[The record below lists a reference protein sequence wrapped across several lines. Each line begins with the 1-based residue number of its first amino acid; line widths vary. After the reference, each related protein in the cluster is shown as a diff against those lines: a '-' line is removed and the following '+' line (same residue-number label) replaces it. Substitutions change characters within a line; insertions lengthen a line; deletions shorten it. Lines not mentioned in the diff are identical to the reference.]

1 MKKFLTNIILIS
13 IYIIIVFLSQTI
25 YSQESTVRTPKAII
39 DSLNNLAYGLTYSNI
54 DSAFI
59 LAKKAEK
66 LSLLQKYNKGLGVSY
81 LTIGTSYY
89 LISKNDSA
97 QFFFRKA
104 EKFLLKIKKNKF
116 LVRLYLIQG
125 ILHMDA
131 MEYSKASEL
140 FHNSLE
146 ISKEIN
152 DSARIA
158 TVYINISSLFIRLGD
173 INQGLNYL
181 NQAYEISELI
191 GNTYTTQYC
200 LINIALSYLESKQYK
215 KSFNYLT
222 KAKNLEGNNDDV
234 ETRAT
239 ILSYFAELYFRQE
252 KYDSALIIINNALV
266 QYQSIGNETYIILAS
281 ITKLKILEK
290 IHQYKKVILFA
301 DQLLNKHKKEKATD
315 LNAQIVY
322 FKGKAFFDL
331 KQYSKAKQYLQ
342 SVLSLPQSNDNLN
355 IFRDT
360 YLLLYK
366 IAEIEH
372 NTNEAFKQFKHYASL
387 RDSVNIL
394 ETKTKYI
401 DFEKLRELRVKEKE
415 IESLKKDKIISD
427 LKLDSQTTHR
437 NFLFL
442 TSILLAVI
450 FIVVTI
456 NNIKIRAF
464 NKRLKQLHESEERFL
479 KIISHDIRNS
489 LGAVINFSNLLIN
502 NKNSLAEEE
511 KKESIA
517 EINKAALATNNL
529 LTNLLQWTLVK
540 NDDLSFN
547 PKVEDLRIIVNEGIA
562 SSLSLIKIKE
572 LDLIINIDNN
582 IKVFIDNYSV
592 TSVIRNLL
600 TNAIKFSRP
609 KGKLI
614 FDAKIKDNFVYLSL
628 TDNGVGMKSETL
640 KNLFNDNVHNT
651 SKGTNNEK
659 GTGIGISLIKKF
671 VEMNGG
677 TIKAESQLGKGST
690 FTFSIPLANKN

>member
-13 IYIIIVFLSQTI
+13 IYIFIVFLSQTI
-25 YSQESTVRTPKAII
+25 YSQENTVRTPNATI
-39 DSLNNLAYGLTYSNI
+39 DSLNNLAYDLTYSNI
-54 DSAFI
+54 DSAFV

-66 LSLLQKYNKGLGVSY
+66 LSLLQKYNEGLGVAY

-104 EKFLLKIKKNKF
+104 EKFLLKIKKNKSLF
-116 LVRLYLIQG
+116 RLYLIQG
-125 ILHMDA
+125 IFYMDA

-140 FHNSLE
+140 LHNSLE

-152 DSARIA
+152 DSAKIA
-158 TVYINISSLFIRLGD
+158 TVYINISSLFIQLGD

-181 NQAYEISELI
+181 NQAYEISEKI

-200 LINIALSYLESKQYK
+200 LINIALNYLESKQYK

-222 KAKNLEGNNDDV
+222 KAKNLKGNNDDV

-239 ILSYFAELYFRQE
+239 ILASFAELYFRQE
-252 KYDSALIIINNALV
+252 KYDSALIIINNALE
-266 QYQSIGNETYIILAS
+266 QYQSIGNEAYIILAS

-301 DQLLNKHKKEKATD
+301 DQLLNKHKEEKATD

-342 SVLSLPQSNDNLN
+342 SVLSLPQSNDNLY

-360 YLLLYK
+360 YSLLYQ

-372 NTNEAFKQFKHYASL
+372 NSNEAFKQFKHYASL
-387 RDSVNIL
+387 RDSVNIF